1 MIWIRCPGLAAAAR
15 PFPFSLRQQSLTRR
29 EKGKALGRPRNR
41 DKQHHHHQTGIRGA
55 AQTLDGEDCPGCGR
69 GVAAPGCPHGQAE
82 RSVHQSGDYSIAYQP
97 LQGRRPSYLQHLV
110 VLTPMLEVADRAV
123 GPAVSRVKLD
133 TASTTCRW
141 QQDPRGATG
150 CPRRLT
156 FTLADAVPA
165 PASCIASEVRGEP
178 MDMARRTIRLR
189 NQRPSESLGNRSN
202 GLSSKREQYL
212 TSSRARLA
220 VSRTRPSGSWANS
233 VRRNRRSAITV
244 MMRRSM
250 SPRMASSTSQVA
262 ADLLLVSA

>member
-1 MIWIRCPGLAAAAR
+1 MFPIPGGPFAVPHGGLPPDLCPSCR
-15 PFPFSLRQQSLTRR
+15 PL
-29 EKGKALGRPRNR
+29 
-41 DKQHHHHQTGIRGA
+41 
-55 AQTLDGEDCPGCGR
+55 R
-69 GVAAPGCPHGQAE
+69 GVTRLPE
-82 RSVHQSGDYSIAYQP
+82 P

-212 TSSRARLA
+212 DELASKARGESDTA
-220 VSRTRPSGSWANS
+220 VRQLGELRPAKSALCNHRDDEAVDVATDGFQHIPG
-233 VRRNRRSAITV
+233 RR
-244 MMRRSM
+244 
-250 SPRMASSTSQVA
+250 
-262 ADLLLVSA
+262 